1 MKPGEVVDL
10 EPGQVAA
17 CIDHLARRFVTHNA
31 QPLPDILEELRALV
45 AGREALKRSTYS
57 DHCVGR
63 LLDHVEQL
71 HDTIRQL
78 AELSAVDGFQ
88 FALNQYEITR
98 AVHKQLATFAPPKA

>member
-1 MKPGEVVDL
+1 MRPGEVVEL

-17 CIDHLARRFVTHNA
+17 HIDDLARRFVTHNA
-31 QPLPDILEELRALV
+31 QPLPEVLDELRALV

-78 AELSAVDGFQ
+78 AELSAVDGFR
-88 FALNQYEITR
+88 FLCNQAEITR
-98 AVHKQLATFAPPKA
+98 VAYQQLATFAPPKA